1 LKNLHS
7 WPSLIYYDPIV
18 PVATMYLWPVPVQA
32 FFSLYIAWQSAID
45 FAAEGSQTV
54 DLETILPPETQL
66 ALMYNLAV
74 KTAIAYKLPPDEEL
88 KGMARSALNTLR
100 MTNFALQPLKMPASL
115 VGTGVRMKNP
125 LGGFV
130 YPETSAGVP
139 VGTQLG

>member
-1 LKNLHS
+1 
-7 WPSLIYYDPIV
+7 
-18 PVATMYLWPVPVQA
+18 
-32 FFSLYIAWQSAID
+32 
-45 FAAEGSQTV
+45 
-54 DLETILPPETQL
+54 
-66 ALMYNLAV
+66 
-74 KTAIAYKLPPDEEL
+74 
-88 KGMARSALNTLR
+88 MARSALNTLR